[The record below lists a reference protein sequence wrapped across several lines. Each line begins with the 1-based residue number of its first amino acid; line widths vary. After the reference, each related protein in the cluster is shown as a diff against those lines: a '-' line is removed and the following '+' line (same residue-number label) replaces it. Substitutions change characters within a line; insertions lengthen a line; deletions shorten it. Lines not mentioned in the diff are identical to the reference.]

1 MSENLAKIAQ
11 KIDFNKTNG
20 EEIKKEQIEGEKGDE
35 DTKDSTSFQSSLW
48 PWDSVRNK
56 LRFVIFFLYFEFF
69 SFMQVIRIPFDNY
82 DNDYEIHNDL
92 LNLRIEFHFFY
103 RNALTEVC
111 VLADVLA
118 IAKEKNYMVLDPV
131 PQEPVEVKP
140 MIQVYARKK
149 ALAGAASVLMLGA
162 ERLRN
167 CQTELARTKST
178 PDFHI
183 ELLRLRQNWRLKKVS
198 NSIIG
203 DLSYRTG

>member
-1 MSENLAKIAQ
+1 MRVNL
-11 KIDFNKTNG
+11 
-20 EEIKKEQIEGEKGDE
+20 
-35 DTKDSTSFQSSLW
+35 
-48 PWDSVRNK
+48 
-56 LRFVIFFLYFEFF
+56 IF
-69 SFMQVIRIPFDNY
+69 
-82 DNDYEIHNDL
+82 L
-92 LNLRIEFHFFY
+92 L

-131 PQEPVEVKP
+131 SQELADVKP

-149 ALAGAASVLMLGA
+149 ALAGAGAVLMMGA

-167 CQTELARTKST
+167 CQTELARTRST

-203 DLSYRTG
+203 DLSYRTGLFFFISKHASSFIGIVVGVFNILICL

>member
-1 MSENLAKIAQ
+1 MPVMYSHMIRNIGSKF
-11 KIDFNKTNG
+11 DF
-20 EEIKKEQIEGEKGDE
+20 
-35 DTKDSTSFQSSLW
+35 L
-48 PWDSVRNK
+48 
-56 LRFVIFFLYFEFF
+56 
-69 SFMQVIRIPFDNY
+69 
-82 DNDYEIHNDL
+82 H
-92 LNLRIEFHFFY
+92 

-111 VLADVLA
+111 VLTDVLA

-131 PQEPVEVKP
+131 PQEPIEVKP

-149 ALAGAASVLMLGA
+149 ALAGAASVLMIGA

-167 CQTELARTKST
+167 CQAELARSRST

-203 DLSYRTG
+203 DLSYRTGLYLYSTFLVYVKDIFL

>member
-11 KIDFNKTNG
+11 KIDFSKTNG
-20 EEIKKEQIEGEKGDE
+20 EDIKKESENGEKGEE
-35 DTKDSTSFQSSLW
+35 DAKDSASFQSSLW

-56 LRFVIFFLYFEFF
+56 LRLHIVEYLFKCFFVSVKDCDKFI
-69 SFMQVIRIPFDNY
+69 
-82 DNDYEIHNDL
+82 
-92 LNLRIEFHFFY
+92 Y

-118 IAKEKNYMVLDPV
+118 IAKEKHYMVLDPV
-131 PQEPVEVKP
+131 PQEPAEVKP

-149 ALAGAASVLMLGA
+149 ALAGAASVIMMGA
-162 ERLRN
+162 DRLKN
-167 CQTELARTKST
+167 CQNELARNRST

-203 DLSYRTG
+203 DLSYRTGIIIFLCI

>member
-1 MSENLAKIAQ
+1 M
-11 KIDFNKTNG
+11 
-20 EEIKKEQIEGEKGDE
+20 
-35 DTKDSTSFQSSLW
+35 QS
-48 PWDSVRNK
+48 
-56 LRFVIFFLYFEFF
+56 
-69 SFMQVIRIPFDNY
+69 IRIKFDY
-82 DNDYEIHNDL
+82 L
-92 LNLRIEFHFFY
+92 Y

-131 PQEPVEVKP
+131 PQESADVKP

-149 ALAGAASVLMLGA
+149 ALGGAGSVLMLGA

-167 CQTELARTKST
+167 SQAELARTRST

-203 DLSYRTG
+203 DLSYRTGLFYIFYLFI

>member
-1 MSENLAKIAQ
+1 MIGNIIILNNLKV
-11 KIDFNKTNG
+11 DF
-20 EEIKKEQIEGEKGDE
+20 
-35 DTKDSTSFQSSLW
+35 DS
-48 PWDSVRNK
+48 
-56 LRFVIFFLYFEFF
+56 
-69 SFMQVIRIPFDNY
+69 
-82 DNDYEIHNDL
+82 
-92 LNLRIEFHFFY
+92 FH

-131 PQEPVEVKP
+131 PQESGDLKN

-149 ALAGAASVLMLGA
+149 ALGGAANVLITGA
-162 ERLRN
+162 ERLRS
-167 CQTELARTKST
+167 CQAELARTKST

-203 DLSYRTG
+203 DLSYRTGLYLFFIYLKHVLYALCRKFMALSIFIQTCRFTKFAFIY

>member
-1 MSENLAKIAQ
+1 M
-11 KIDFNKTNG
+11 
-20 EEIKKEQIEGEKGDE
+20 
-35 DTKDSTSFQSSLW
+35 
-48 PWDSVRNK
+48 
-56 LRFVIFFLYFEFF
+56 
-69 SFMQVIRIPFDNY
+69 
-82 DNDYEIHNDL
+82 
-92 LNLRIEFHFFY
+92 
-103 RNALTEVC
+103 TEVC

-131 PQEPVEVKP
+131 PQESADVKP

-149 ALAGAASVLMLGA
+149 ALAGAASVLMMGA

-167 CQTELARTKST
+167 CQAELARTRST

-203 DLSYRTG
+203 DLSYRTGSFCLFLFIRNTFHFLG

>member
-1 MSENLAKIAQ
+1 M
-11 KIDFNKTNG
+11 
-20 EEIKKEQIEGEKGDE
+20 
-35 DTKDSTSFQSSLW
+35 
-48 PWDSVRNK
+48 
-56 LRFVIFFLYFEFF
+56 
-69 SFMQVIRIPFDNY
+69 
-82 DNDYEIHNDL
+82 
-92 LNLRIEFHFFY
+92 
-103 RNALTEVC
+103 TEVC

-131 PQEPVEVKP
+131 PQDPVEVKP

-149 ALAGAASVLMLGA
+149 ALAGAASVLMMGA

-167 CQTELARTKST
+167 CQAELARTRST

-203 DLSYRTG
+203 DLSYRTGMLLDLFQRYWNFLANIEVLKFSVCLISRLKIHANGNV